1 MRRNT
6 SSCTAE
12 PKGFAQNS
20 MPARRVVLTALRVH
34 ALCGPN
40 TNGPR
45 HDHGLSHRNPPR
57 SILQDPISQN
67 PGPLG
72 SGSHDAGPRDAG
84 SHDAGPLGSG
94 SHNSKAEASALRAP
108 LPAAPAQ
115 VIASAQ
121 VIAPARAIA
130 FLRAMALWGLL
141 LCAAALG
148 GMTPHTALA
157 AAASIPT
164 PTNTEPT
171 VTTPTVQA
179 PVVHT
184 PTVQAPTI
192 QAPALQPSSGGQ
204 RPGWAGNGQPAD
216 NGQPSRGREIMG
228 FLFGGQMSEAEAATL
243 QQQGG
248 QPGSQA
254 GQQDSQPG
262 QKSNGHSGTAP
273 ATPGQAPTLSPA
285 PVPPPA
291 PVAPTPAVLAP
302 AIPRSPAAEGMQ
314 PQSPEAQRR
323 QQQLN
328 QERERQRQE
337 RGRQGTP
344 RTPRAKAADAK
355 KDAAPPHTP
364 KTPDAASTPQAPT
377 NGGHEVTGGGKPESS
392 APPGSP
398 EAQAN
403 EAYQKGDYAQARAI
417 WQHLAEN
424 GDGQAMNNLGVLF
437 DLGQGVDLD
446 EGRALYWFARSASAG
461 HPSGMS
467 NYGRMLE
474 QGRGIDANPQEAA
487 RWFDLAARQGQPEAQ
502 YNLGLMYESGHGVQQ
517 DHKAAAAWYS
527 RAAAQQQTD
536 ALARLGHLYRT
547 GQGVEKN
554 QARATLLL
562 YAAAMRG
569 SIHAMKELEDMAG
582 PSASRPGA
590 VLFGLRLDTATRPAM
605 RDALAKAGMH
615 ASRQDDAYICDTYT
629 PGALV
634 PGARQAAFCY
644 GPGRP
649 SPLGFAELE
658 YAVPDK
664 ATAQAIVRMVSER
677 FGAPS
682 AGESDDDHLWNLGS
696 VVVATR
702 YEPTRQLMSLM
713 YMIPAVYHLTRQD

>member
-1 MRRNT
+1 
-6 SSCTAE
+6 
-12 PKGFAQNS
+12 
-20 MPARRVVLTALRVH
+20 
-34 ALCGPN
+34 
-40 TNGPR
+40 
-45 HDHGLSHRNPPR
+45 
-57 SILQDPISQN
+57 
-67 PGPLG
+67 
-72 SGSHDAGPRDAG
+72 
-84 SHDAGPLGSG
+84 
-94 SHNSKAEASALRAP
+94 
-108 LPAAPAQ
+108 
-115 VIASAQ
+115 
-121 VIAPARAIA
+121 
-130 FLRAMALWGLL
+130 
-141 LCAAALG
+141 
-148 GMTPHTALA
+148 
-157 AAASIPT
+157 
-164 PTNTEPT
+164 
-171 VTTPTVQA
+171 
-179 PVVHT
+179 
-184 PTVQAPTI
+184 
-192 QAPALQPSSGGQ
+192 
-204 RPGWAGNGQPAD
+204 
-216 NGQPSRGREIMG
+216 MG
-228 FLFGGQMSEAEAATL
+228 FLFGGQLSEAEAATL

-248 QPGSQA
+248 QA
-254 GQQDSQPG
+254 GQQSSQAG
-262 QKSNGHSGTAP
+262 QKSNGHSGAAP
-273 ATPGQAPTLSPA
+273 AAPGQAPTLSPA

-344 RTPRAKAADAK
+344 RAPRAKAADAK
-355 KDAAPPHTP
+355 KDAASAPHTP
-364 KTPDAASTPQAPT
+364 KATEEASTPHAPA

-392 APPGSP
+392 PTPGSP

-605 RDALAKAGMH
+605 RDALTKAGMH

-702 YEPTRQLMSLM
+702 YEPTRQIMSLM

>member
-1 MRRNT
+1 MGAMRRNT

-20 MPARRVVLTALRVH
+20 MPARRVVLTALR
-34 ALCGPN
+34 
-40 TNGPR
+40 
-45 HDHGLSHRNPPR
+45 
-57 SILQDPISQN
+57 
-67 PGPLG
+67 
-72 SGSHDAGPRDAG
+72 DAT
-84 SHDAGPLGSG
+84 
-94 SHNSKAEASALRAP
+94 
-108 LPAAPAQ
+108 PAT
-115 VIASAQ
+115 
-121 VIAPARAIA
+121 PARTAA
-130 FLRAMALWGLL
+130 FLRAIALWGLL

-148 GMTPHTALA
+148 GMTPRTALA

-164 PTNTEPT
+164 PTSTEPRVHEPT
-171 VTTPTVQA
+171 VTVPTVQA
-179 PVVHT
+179 PVV
-184 PTVQAPTI
+184 PAPTI
-192 QAPALQPSSGGQ
+192 QAPALQPPSGGQ
-204 RPGWAGNGQPAD
+204 RPGWAGSGQPAD

-228 FLFGGQMSEAEAATL
+228 FLFGGQLSEAEAATL
-243 QQQGG
+243 QQQD
-248 QPGSQA
+248 
-254 GQQDSQPG
+254 GQQVGQSG
-262 QKSNGHSGTAP
+262 QKSNGHTGA
-273 ATPGQAPTLSPA
+273 AAAPGQAPTLSPA

-291 PVAPTPAVLAP
+291 PVAPTPAALAP
-302 AIPRSPAAEGMQ
+302 ASPRSPAADGMQ

-328 QERERQRQE
+328 QERERQRQD
-337 RGRQGTP
+337 RGRQGTQ
-344 RTPRAKAADAK
+344 RAPRAKAADAK
-355 KDAAPPHTP
+355 KDATPAPHSP
-364 KTPDAASTPQAPT
+364 KAPEAASAPHVPT
-377 NGGHEVTGGGKPESS
+377 NGGHGKAKNEEKPESS
-392 APPGSP
+392 VTPGSP

-403 EAYQKGDYAQARAI
+403 EAYQKGDYAQAHAI

-437 DLGQGVDLD
+437 DLGQGVDMD

-502 YNLGLMYESGHGVQQ
+502 YNLGLMYESGHGVPQ

-527 RAAAQQQTD
+527 HAAAQQQTD

-582 PSASRPGA
+582 PSASRPSA

-605 RDALAKAGMH
+605 RDALAKAGMR

-702 YEPTRQLMSLM
+702 YEPTRQLVSLM

>member
-1 MRRNT
+1 
-6 SSCTAE
+6 
-12 PKGFAQNS
+12 
-20 MPARRVVLTALRVH
+20 MPARRAALTALRVH
-34 ALCGPN
+34 TLCGPHA
-40 TNGPR
+40 NGQLRDHNPR
-45 HDHGLSHRNPPR
+45 PFDPRESSSHNLGPHDGPHGFAPSASGMSATFPDAGFSGGSDVPAAQRGATVSGTSAPRTAPPR
-57 SILQDPISQN
+57 TSLQDAAI
-67 PGPLG
+67 PG
-72 SGSHDAGPRDAG
+72 
-84 SHDAGPLGSG
+84 
-94 SHNSKAEASALRAP
+94 ASALRAAVP
-108 LPAAPAQ
+108 S
-115 VIASAQ
+115 ASAL
-121 VIAPARAIA
+121 AISC
-130 FLRAMALWGLL
+130 LRALALGGFL

-148 GMTPHTALA
+148 GMTPRTALA

-171 VTTPTVQA
+171 VTVPTVQA
-179 PVVHT
+179 PVVQA
-184 PTVQAPTI
+184 PTVQAPTV
-192 QAPALQPSSGGQ
+192 QAPALQAPGGGQ
-204 RPGWAGNGQPAD
+204 RPGWAGSAQPAENGQPA
-216 NGQPSRGREIMG
+216 RGREIMG
-228 FLFGGQMSEAEAATL
+228 FLFGGQLSEAEAATL

-248 QPGSQA
+248 QPG
-254 GQQDSQPG
+254 

-273 ATPGQAPTLSPA
+273 AAPGQAPTLSPM

-291 PVAPTPAVLAP
+291 PVAPTPAAHAP
-302 AIPRSPAAEGMQ
+302 ASPRNPAADGLQ
-314 PQSPEAQRR
+314 PQSPEAQLR

-337 RGRQGTP
+337 RGRQATQ
-344 RTPRAKAADAK
+344 RAPRAKAADNK
-355 KDAAPPHTP
+355 KEAAPAAHAP
-364 KTPDAASTPQAPT
+364 KTPEAASAPHVPT
-377 NGGHEVTGGGKPESS
+377 NDGHETTRKGEKPESS
-392 APPGSP
+392 VTPGSP

-403 EAYQKGDYAQARAI
+403 EAYQKGDYARAHAI
-417 WQHLAEN
+417 WQQMAES

-461 HPSGMS
+461 NPSGMS

-474 QGRGIDANPQEAA
+474 QGRAIDANPEEAA

-605 RDALAKAGMH
+605 RDALAKAGMR

-649 SPLGFAELE
+649 SPLGFVELE

-664 ATAQAIVRMVSER
+664 ATAQTIVRMVSER

-702 YEPTRQLMSLM
+702 YEPTRQTMSLM

>member
-1 MRRNT
+1 MR
-6 SSCTAE
+6 
-12 PKGFAQNS
+12 NS
-20 MPARRVVLTALRVH
+20 VSHTIFPGAAVTGATVPGAAALH
-34 ALCGPN
+34 AATLAF
-40 TNGPR
+40 
-45 HDHGLSHRNPPR
+45 SV
-57 SILQDPISQN
+57 
-67 PGPLG
+67 
-72 SGSHDAGPRDAG
+72 
-84 SHDAGPLGSG
+84 
-94 SHNSKAEASALRAP
+94 RAC
-108 LPAAPAQ
+108 
-115 VIASAQ
+115 S
-121 VIAPARAIA
+121 
-130 FLRAMALWGLL
+130 FLRAFALGSFL
-141 LCAAALG
+141 LCSAALG

-164 PTNTEPT
+164 PTNTEPRVHEPT
-171 VTTPTVQA
+171 VTVPTVQA
-179 PVVHT
+179 PVV
-184 PTVQAPTI
+184 PAPTI
-192 QAPALQPSSGGQ
+192 QAPALLPSSGGQ
-204 RPGWAGNGQPAD
+204 RPGWAGSGQPAENGQPT
-216 NGQPSRGREIMG
+216 RGREIMG
-228 FLFGGQMSEAEAATL
+228 ILFGGHLSEAEAATL
-243 QQQGG
+243 QQQGSQTG
-248 QPGSQA
+248 QQGSQT
-254 GQQDSQPG
+254 GQNG
-262 QKSNGHSGTAP
+262 NGHTAAAP
-273 ATPGQAPTLSPA
+273 TAPGQAPTLSPA

-291 PVAPTPAVLAP
+291 PVAPTPAAP
-302 AIPRSPAAEGMQ
+302 APASPRNPAADGMQ
-314 PQSPEAQRR
+314 PQSPEAQLR

-337 RGRQGTP
+337 RGRQAP
-344 RTPRAKAADAK
+344 QRAPRAKAADNNK
-355 KDAAPPHTP
+355 EAAPAAHAP
-364 KTPDAASTPQAPT
+364 KAHEAASTPHAPA
-377 NGGHEVTGGGKPESS
+377 NGGHEKTKDEEKPES
-392 APPGSP
+392 PVTPGSP

-417 WQHLAEN
+417 WQHMAES

-437 DLGQGVDLD
+437 DLGQGTEPD
-446 EGRALYWFARSASAG
+446 EGRALHWFALSASAG
-461 HPSGMS
+461 NPSGMS

-474 QGRGIDANPQEAA
+474 QGRGIDANPEEAA

-502 YNLGLMYESGHGVQQ
+502 YNLGLMYEGGHGVAQ
-517 DHKAAAAWYS
+517 DYTAAAAWYS

-605 RDALAKAGMH
+605 RDALAKAGMR

-649 SPLGFAELE
+649 SPLGFVELE
-658 YAVPDK
+658 YGVPDK

-682 AGESDDDHLWNLGS
+682 AGENDDDHLWNLGS

-702 YEPTRQLMSLM
+702 YEPARQLVSLM